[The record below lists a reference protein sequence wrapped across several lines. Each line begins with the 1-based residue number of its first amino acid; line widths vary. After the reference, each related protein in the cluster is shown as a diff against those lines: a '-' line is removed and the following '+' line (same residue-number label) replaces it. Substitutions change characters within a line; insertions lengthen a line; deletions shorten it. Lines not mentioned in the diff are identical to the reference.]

1 MNRLTRTFLVLALV
15 TTLVPAPL
23 IAADSDV
30 ATQQELQREYIG
42 ASTGGDKVR
51 VLVMPG
57 HEPTYGGAE
66 YQGFYEREIVV
77 EVADQLAAYLKQ
89 NPEYEVI
96 VARSNTE
103 WHEDLAEYFDDE
115 WRDIEK
121 FVSKAKRDFNR
132 SVRRGDISLPNE
144 EETVSHNSAPSEVA
158 LRLYGIS
165 KWANEN
171 DIDLVLHLHVNDTTD
186 HSPDE
191 PSKHSGFTMYVPDSQ
206 YGNGEVSRDLAEA
219 LAPRFSAMQATST
232 LPVEDKGIVPSQEL
246 IAIGAFDTLEIPS
259 VLIEYGYITEPKF
272 TAPEVRSTVTKDLA
286 YQTYLGVQDFFAD
299 PVNPRFPTVTLPTA
313 FTETPKVGSSSPEAY
328 ALQAALHTLGF
339 YPAATTTRAAASS
352 TATTTMRTF
361 SECPIS
367 GLMNDCTV
375 DAISA
380 FQKSKGWSPTGA
392 LGPMTRAELNRLFG
406 TGLAATTIP
415 DTTPMPVASTTTAS
429 VTATCSLT
437 KQLVLNSTD
446 AETNGE
452 VTMLQKILAKDT
464 SLYPEGL
471 VTGFFGPA
479 TEKAVK
485 VFQVKNGVVQE
496 GGAGYG
502 KVGPKT
508 REVLGKVCGV

>member
-1 MNRLTRTFLVLALV
+1 MNRSTRTFLAAFLLAAI
-15 TTLVPAPL
+15 VPASFAF
-23 IAADSDV
+23 AATESV
-30 ATQQELQREYIG
+30 ATQQELQREYISAG
-42 ASTGGDKVR
+42 SGGEKVR

-57 HEPTYGGAE
+57 HEPNYGGAE

-77 EVADQLAAYLKQ
+77 EVADQLAGYLKQ

-96 VARSNTE
+96 VARSNSE
-103 WHEDLAEYFDDE
+103 WHEDLAEYFE
-115 WRDIEK
+115 EENKDIEK
-121 FVSKAKRDFNR
+121 FVSKAKREFNR

-171 DIDLVLHLHVNDTTD
+171 DIDMVLHLHINDTTD
-186 HSPDE
+186 HGPNE
-191 PSKHSGFTMYVPDSQ
+191 PSKHSGFTVYIPDEQ

-219 LAPRFSAMQATST
+219 LTPRFSAMHATST

-246 IAIGAFDTLEIPS
+246 IAIGAFDTLSIPS
-259 VLIEYGYITEPKF
+259 VLIEYSYITEPEF
-272 TAPEVRSTVTKDLA
+272 TAPELRTTITKDLA

-299 PVNPRFPTVTLPTA
+299 PVDTRFPTVTLPTT
-313 FTETPKVGSSSPEAY
+313 FGETPTVGSSSPEAY

-339 YPAATTTRAAASS
+339 YP
-352 TATTTMRTF
+352 TATTTGTTTVMRTF
-361 SECPIS
+361 SECSIS
-367 GLMNDCTV
+367 GLMNECTI

-406 TGLAATTIP
+406 TGLAATTLP
-415 DTTPMPVASTTTAS
+415 EVVAVATTTPATITATTTS
-429 VTATCSLT
+429 STCQLT
-437 KQLVLNSTD
+437 KQLVLNSKDT
-446 AETNGE
+446 ATNGE
-452 VTMLQKILAKDT
+452 VSMLQRILAKDT
-464 SLYPEGL
+464 AIYPEGL

-479 TEKAVK
+479 TLKAVQ
-485 VFQVKNGVVQE
+485 VFQTKNNIVQE
-496 GGAGYG
+496 GGSGYG

-508 REVLGKVCGV
+508 REVLTTQCS